1 MNGKIIYSAFRW
13 CIYLNVKKWT
23 LMTGFVVHGYI
34 SELYDHAHMQLWAV
48 INVFLIKDHSIK
60 LYLFIILIEQN
71 KKKTE
76 IVNILRENGSNHH
89 QSTTG
94 SAEIIEKMPT
104 VTSAE
109 QKRGKPDRG
118 LKRGMK
124 GKQVQ
129 LTESTDVKVAEI
141 KSSDKADP
149 INEPSAKRTTR
160 PSRKTKEPPIA
171 PCSTKESQSKP
182 TVNGKTHAL
191 AESSG
196 ASSTSTAKDNRV
208 QMQVKGQGC
217 QASPKEK
224 ELDRRPKSN
233 DQVRLIIHLKVKTIS
248 RKYNGGKVP
257 LTYCCPCFVLFTGWG
272 RWK

>member
-1 MNGKIIYSAFRW
+1 MF
-13 CIYLNVKKWT
+13 
-23 LMTGFVVHGYI
+23 
-34 SELYDHAHMQLWAV
+34 
-48 INVFLIKDHSIK
+48 
-60 LYLFIILIEQN
+60 LIEQH

-94 SAEIIEKMPT
+94 QSEKTAEIIEKMPA

-124 GKQVQ
+124 GKPVE
-129 LTESTDVKVAEI
+129 LTESTGVKVAEI

-160 PSRKTKEPPIA
+160 PSRNTKEPPIA

-182 TVNGKTHAL
+182 AVNGKTQAL
-191 AESSG
+191 AGSSG
-196 ASSTSTAKDNRV
+196 VSSTSTAKDNRV
-208 QMQVKGQGC
+208 QMQVNGQGC
-217 QASPKEK
+217 QASPREK
-224 ELDRRPKSN
+224 ELDRRPKCN
-233 DQVRLIIHLKVKTIS
+233 DQVRLMIHLKVKTIS
-248 RKYNGGKVP
+248 RKYIGGKES
-257 LTYCCPCFVLFTGWG
+257 LTS
-272 RWK
+272 